1 MAPILATLASLLAT
15 KGFDL
20 LKVLLAKATEKG
32 IEKATEYIE
41 KKSGIPLVG
50 HDGKPAELKDKEIE
64 AIKQTVKD
72 NQLELAKLLIEQ
84 DKLSM
89 EDTKDARYLQSTQ
102 VKEYASLVKQNGE
115 DAASG
120 LWLPVNFIYIYAL
133 VVTVF
138 GFGFVAIVLLKDNLT
153 DTQTNF
159 IYFALCNVFALIT
172 TIVSF
177 FFGNSIKK
185 AVGS

>member
-20 LKVLLAKATEKG
+20 LKVLLSKATEKG

-50 HDGKPAELKDKEIE
+50 HDGKPAELKEKEIE

-72 NQLELAKLLIEQ
+72 HQLELAKLLLEQ

-102 VKEYASLVKQNGE
+102 VKEYAALVKQAGE

-120 LWLPVNFIYIYAL
+120 LWLPVNFIYLYAL
-133 VVTVF
+133 IITVF
-138 GFGFVAIVLLKDNLT
+138 GFSFMMIVMFKDTLT
-153 DTQTNF
+153 DAQINF
-159 IYFALCNVFALIT
+159 IYFALGNVFGLIT
-172 TIVSF
+172 TIVGF
-177 FFGNSIKK
+177 FFGNALKRTT
-185 AVGS
+185 GT